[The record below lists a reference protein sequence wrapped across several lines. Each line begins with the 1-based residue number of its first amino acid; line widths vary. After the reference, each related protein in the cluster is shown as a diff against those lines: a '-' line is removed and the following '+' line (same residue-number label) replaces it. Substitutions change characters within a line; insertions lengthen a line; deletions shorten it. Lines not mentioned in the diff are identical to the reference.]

1 MKRLSQTSLAGFFN
15 QPETP
20 ALSDRRPVQPAML
33 AKISLCLTLVMFSL
47 IALMPQVAQAVEY
60 PYAPYNEGKMDPQL
74 KGWPLTEA
82 ERAYVIKPE
91 NIARMPGREPG
102 AHGDLPAMWP
112 VTPSAGYWGGT
123 NATDTQWLDHH
134 TTLVNMVQ
142 SNQGPVD
149 IVLVGDSITQG
160 WGGGWEKT
168 PFNLP
173 WQTHFS
179 QYQTLNLGIGGDRT
193 EHILWRLDHGG
204 LDGMSPK
211 VVVLLIG
218 VNDTPMITPNGIPPA
233 AVAEGI
239 KLCVLNVKEKCP
251 KAQVVVVKILP
262 GFKSDTA
269 VHKDVQR
276 VNAALDELNL
286 GKIPG
291 VHVLDLQQELANA
304 DGSVKPEAYNGDHLH
319 LNETGYDIFASRLQ
333 PLITELIGR
342 RGNSTGDADLP
353 CSIRLSVVEEH
364 PEALIK
370 KGTPGTE
377 GIKYGLEGGS
387 AIKLDGVYHVFTA
400 EMLGDPQWVKMRLGH
415 WTSTNRLNWTRV
427 GTMYE
432 SSGDPTGK
440 DPRASFWS
448 PMPIYDEKQ
457 KLWNFFYVA
466 YRAQVG
472 PLGWNGRVWRA
483 ISKVKGPEGINGPW
497 EDVGVILQPGPAGG
511 AWEDAVMSGTVDSKT
526 ILQPGPESDPWEG
539 SQGVD
544 SFYPYKVGGKWMGF
558 YGSCNGH
565 SWFKVGLA
573 EASKLAGPWK
583 RCSALN
589 PVTIAG
595 TRGTE
600 NPVVTRLKS
609 GRYVALFEIIA
620 RENGFGYAESM
631 DGIHWSKAKELLLQA
646 APHQIRKV
654 RTPLGLVAEPDGTF
668 TVFFTGYTRT
678 DSWGEVWM
686 VRVKVEE

>member
-1 MKRLSQTSLAGFFN
+1 MKNRSHQLL
-15 QPETP
+15 
-20 ALSDRRPVQPAML
+20 V
-33 AKISLCLTLVMFSL
+33 LTLATIGLLTL
-47 IALMPQVAQAVEY
+47 IAQGVEY

-82 ERAYVIKPE
+82 EREYVIKPE
-91 NIARMPGREPG
+91 FGERKPGREG
-102 AHGDLPAMWP
+102 ANKHLPEMWP
-112 VTPSAGYWGGT
+112 VTPSAAYWGGT

-204 LDGMSPK
+204 LDGVSPK
-211 VVVLLIG
+211 VIVLLIG

-239 KLCVLNVKEKCP
+239 KLCALNVKEKCP

-269 VHKDVQR
+269 VHTDVQR

-291 VHVLDLQQELANA
+291 VHVLDLQQDLANA
-304 DGSVKPEAYNGDHLH
+304 DGSVRPEVYSGDQLH
-319 LNETGYDIFASRLQ
+319 LNEAGYDIYASRLQ
-333 PLITELIGR
+333 PLITKLIGR
-342 RGNSTGDADLP
+342 RGNSKSDADLP

-364 PEALIK
+364 PVALIK

-377 GIKYGLEGGS
+377 NVKYGLEGGS
-387 AIKLDGVYHVFTA
+387 ALKLDGVYHLFTA

-415 WTSTNRLNWTRV
+415 WTSTNRLHWTRIQ
-427 GTMYE
+427 TMYE

-440 DPRASFWS
+440 DPRASLWA
-448 PMPIYDEKQ
+448 PMPIYDESK
-457 KLWNFFYVA
+457 KLWNLFYVT
-466 YRAQVG
+466 YRAPVG
-472 PLGWNGRVWRA
+472 PLGWNGRIWRA
-483 ISKVKGPEGINGPW
+483 VSKVKGPGGFNGPW
-497 EDVGVILQPGPAGG
+497 EDVGAILQPGPAGS
-511 AWEDAVMSGTVDSKT
+511 AWEESVMSGNVDAKT
-526 ILQPGPESDPWEG
+526 ILKPGPDSDAWEG

-544 SFYPYKVGGKWMGF
+544 SFYPYKVGEKWLGF
-558 YGSCNGH
+558 YGSCNAH

-573 EASKLAGPWK
+573 ESPKLAGPWK
-583 RCSALN
+583 RVSALN

-600 NPVVTRLKS
+600 NPVVTQLKS
-609 GRYVALFEIIA
+609 GRYVALFEIVA

-631 DGIHWSKAKELLLQA
+631 DGIHWSKSKELLLKA
-646 APHQIRKV
+646 APQQIRKV

-668 TVFFTGYTRT
+668 TVFFTGYARA